1 MRSRAR
7 RHREQL
13 VKKAESKRE
22 PQQMD
27 DELRKMRLKVSKRI
41 ENLQQKWMDA
51 KVVRLRDKISLDIP
65 YSDVVDSAD
74 QVYAAFFCQKVIA
87 MVRAPDQFVYL
98 PPFNLL
104 EAFVIAP
111 LEWLVSQETY
121 AKINYTV
128 QSVLFAPPLMCIAF
142 YESRAARNGGSIRL
156 PLLETEEEDRTTSVL
171 GGTHEDPILPEID
184 GSGGLQI
191 SRTKF
196 EDLVSKMQS

>member
-1 MRSRAR
+1 MDGCQSRTT
-7 RHREQL
+7 
-13 VKKAESKRE
+13 
-22 PQQMD
+22 
-27 DELRKMRLKVSKRI
+27 LRQDLLGYPYGYILYYAYCFVTAVI
-41 ENLQQKWMDA
+41 LLNILIA
-51 KVVRLRDKISLDIP
+51 FFGTA

-128 QSVLFAPPLMCIAF
+128 QSVLFSPPLVCIAF
-142 YESRAARNGGSIRL
+142 YKSRAARNGGSIRL